1 MNRLKSNTLLKTI
14 VCIIF
19 IFSAAIFSVA
29 SLSVVVGCY
38 MGVYS
43 QSDSPSK
50 SKFIQTDICKNHTE
64 NIVYN
69 YFTEF
74 MYTGSVAGIED
85 GLCITIKED
94 STSDKTNAVME
105 QPYVESYYNAEGTE
119 VLDIPSYYTNGKVE
133 NPGLEGSMRIL
144 ASNNRY
150 YTIEYSLE
158 DPIPKDSSLYGQSLL
173 YDKFFPVRYTVA
185 YTAVIFGI
193 TSLISFLFLIF
204 AAGHKKDNEGNY
216 VIALNVLDKVP
227 LDLYYLIA
235 FFIGAF
241 GVGAL
246 IGIWDNIYYY
256 NYYGSY
262 ESYFIVFS
270 LLSMSAV
277 ATVFLGSALTTATR
291 LKIGG
296 IWRNTICFKCIILC
310 LKIIKKILSVFSG
323 FFGSLSVT
331 WGAVVFLMVIMFIN
345 ASGSF
350 GFAFIID
357 VIALLAVAKFAKMA
371 VRLETAAEEMAKGN
385 INFKI
390 NTASMKWR
398 FKKHGENLNSINSGI
413 FLAVEKQMKSERMK
427 TELITNVSHDIKTPL
442 TSIINYVDLLKKD
455 HTPEEEKEYIDVLS
469 RQSDRLKKLID
480 DLLEAS
486 KASTGNINVDM
497 KEFLSSEIIYQS
509 SAEYS
514 DRFKNANLNVV
525 ISIPDEERKITA
537 DGRLLWRVLDNL
549 FSNACKYAQ
558 SGTRVYVDL
567 KQTQTNTI
575 ISVKNISKDQ
585 LNINADE
592 LMERFV
598 RGDASRNTEG
608 SGLGLNIAKS
618 LVELQGGKFNL
629 EIDGDLFKAE
639 IVLNNK

>member
-1 MNRLKSNTLLKTI
+1 MNGLKSNTLLKTV

-29 SLSVVVGCY
+29 SVSVVVGSY

-43 QSDSPSK
+43 QSNSPAK
-50 SKFIQTDICKNHTE
+50 SDFIQTDVCKNYTE
-64 NIVYN
+64 NMAYN
-69 YFTEF
+69 YFTEL
-74 MYTGSVAGIED
+74 MYTGSITDVEE
-85 GLCITIKED
+85 GLYLTIIKDNTDETTA
-94 STSDKTNAVME
+94 SN
-105 QPYVESYYNAEGTE
+105 
-119 VLDIPSYYTNGKVE
+119 IPSYYSNGKAE
-133 NPGLEGSMRIL
+133 NPGLEGSMRVL
-144 ASNNRY
+144 SDNKY
-150 YTIEYSLE
+150 YTIKYSLE
-158 DPIPKDSSLYGQSLL
+158 SPIPKGSSLYGQSLI
-173 YDKFFPVRYTVA
+173 YDAFFPIRYTVA
-185 YTAVIFGI
+185 YTAVAFGI
-193 TSLISFLFLIF
+193 VSLVSFLFLIF
-204 AAGHKKDNEGNY
+204 AAGHKKDNNGNY
-216 VIALNVLDKVP
+216 VIALNVLDKIP

-235 FFIGAF
+235 FFIGAL
-241 GVGAL
+241 GIGAL
-246 IGIWDNIYYY
+246 IGIWDSIYYY

-262 ESYFIVFS
+262 ESYFIIFS
-270 LLSMSAV
+270 LLSMSSVTA
-277 ATVFLGSALTTATR
+277 VFLGSVLTTATR
-291 LKIGG
+291 LKVGG
-296 IWRNTICFKCIILC
+296 IWHNTISYRCIILC
-310 LKIIKKILSVFSG
+310 IKIIKIILSVVSG
-323 FFGSLSVT
+323 FFGSLSIT

-350 GFAFIID
+350 GFAFIVD
-357 VIALLAVAKFAKMA
+357 VIALLAAAKFAKMA
-371 VRLETAAEEMAKGN
+371 VRLETAADEMAKGN

-390 NTASMKWR
+390 NTSNMKWR
-398 FKKHGENLNSINSGI
+398 LKKHGENLNSINRGI
-413 FLAVEKQMKSERMK
+413 SLAVEKQMKSERMK

-497 KEFLSSEIIYQS
+497 KELLTSEIIYQS
-509 SAEYS
+509 SAEYNE
-514 DRFKNANLNVV
+514 RFQKSNLNVV
-525 ISIPDEERKITA
+525 ISIPQEERKILA
-537 DGRLLWRVLDNL
+537 DGRLLWRVFDNL

-558 SGTRVYVDL
+558 GGTRVYVDL
-567 KQTQTNTI
+567 KQSETQTI
-575 ISVKNISKDQ
+575 ISVKNISKDP

-618 LVELQGGKFNL
+618 LVELQGGNFKL

-639 IVLNNK
+639 IILNNK

>member
-19 IFSAAIFSVA
+19 IFSAAVFSV
-29 SLSVVVGCY
+29 SSVSVIVGCY
-38 MGVYS
+38 IGVYS
-43 QSDSPSK
+43 QSNSASK
-50 SKFIQTDICKNHTE
+50 SSFIQTDICKNHTQ
-64 NIVYN
+64 NMVYN

-74 MYTGSVAGIED
+74 INTGYVTNHDE
-85 GLCITIKED
+85 GLYITITED
-94 STSDKTNAVME
+94 IDADSAYIQTDRSYENADSNIYQDV
-105 QPYVESYYNAEGTE
+105 PSHFSNGTA
-119 VLDIPSYYTNGKVE
+119 E
-133 NPGLEGSMRIL
+133 NPGLEGTMSVWGDNGKFYNID
-144 ASNNRY
+144 
-150 YTIEYSLE
+150 YSLE
-158 DPIPKDSSLYGQSLL
+158 NPIPKENPLYGQSLL
-173 YDKFFPVRYTVA
+173 YDKFFAARYTVA
-185 YTAVIFGI
+185 YSAVIFGI
-193 TSLISFLFLIF
+193 STLISFLFLIF
-204 AAGHKKDNEGNY
+204 AAGHKKDNKGNY
-216 VIALNVLDKVP
+216 VIALNVLDKIP

-241 GVGAL
+241 GIASL
-246 IGIWDNIYYY
+246 ISILDNIYYY

-262 ESYFIVFS
+262 ESYFIIFS
-270 LLSMSAV
+270 ILSMSAV
-277 ATVFLGSALTTATR
+277 AAVFLGSALTTATR

-310 LKIIKKILSVFSG
+310 IKIIKKIFSVFSG
-323 FFGSLSVT
+323 FFGSLSIT
-331 WGAVVFLMVIMFIN
+331 WGAVVFLMAIMFIN

-357 VIALLAVAKFAKMA
+357 VIALLAAAKFAKMA
-371 VRLETAAEEMAKGN
+371 VRLEMAAEEMAKGN

-390 NTASMKWR
+390 NTSTMKWR
-398 FKKHGENLNSINSGI
+398 LKKHGENLNSINSGI
-413 FLAVEKQMKSERMK
+413 SLAVEKQMKSERMK

-442 TSIINYVDLLKKD
+442 TSIINYVDLLKKE

-497 KEFLSSEIIYQS
+497 KELLASEIIYQS
-509 SAEYS
+509 SAEYNE
-514 DRFKNANLNVV
+514 RFQKANLNIV
-525 ISIPDEERKITA
+525 ISIPNEEQKISA

-567 KQTQTNTI
+567 KQSETETR

-598 RGDASRNTEG
+598 RGDSSRNTEG

-618 LVELQGGKFNL
+618 LVELQGGRFNL

-639 IVLNNK
+639 IILKNRQ

>member
-19 IFSAAIFSVA
+19 IFSAAVFSV
-29 SLSVVVGCY
+29 SSVSVIVGCY
-38 MGVYS
+38 IGVYS
-43 QSDSPSK
+43 QSNSASK
-50 SKFIQTDICKNHTE
+50 SSFIQTDICKNHTQ
-64 NIVYN
+64 NMVYN

-74 MYTGSVAGIED
+74 INTGYVTNHDE
-85 GLCITIKED
+85 GLYITITED
-94 STSDKTNAVME
+94 IDADSAYIQTDRSYENADSNIYQDV
-105 QPYVESYYNAEGTE
+105 PSHFSNGTA
-119 VLDIPSYYTNGKVE
+119 E
-133 NPGLEGSMRIL
+133 NPGLEGTMSVWGDNGKFYNID
-144 ASNNRY
+144 
-150 YTIEYSLE
+150 YSLE
-158 DPIPKDSSLYGQSLL
+158 NPIPKENPLYGQSLL
-173 YDKFFPVRYTVA
+173 YDKFFAARYTVA
-185 YTAVIFGI
+185 YSAVIFGI
-193 TSLISFLFLIF
+193 STLISFLFLIF
-204 AAGHKKDNEGNY
+204 AAGHKKDNKGNY
-216 VIALNVLDKVP
+216 VIALNVLDKIP

-241 GVGAL
+241 GIASL
-246 IGIWDNIYYY
+246 IGILDNIYYY

-262 ESYFIVFS
+262 ESYFIIFS
-270 LLSMSAV
+270 ILSMSAV
-277 ATVFLGSALTTATR
+277 AAVFLGSALTTATR

-310 LKIIKKILSVFSG
+310 IKIIKKIFSVFSG
-323 FFGSLSVT
+323 FFGSLSIT
-331 WGAVVFLMVIMFIN
+331 WGAVVFLMAIMFIN

-357 VIALLAVAKFAKMA
+357 VIALLAAAKFAKMA
-371 VRLETAAEEMAKGN
+371 VRLEMAAEEMAKGN

-390 NTASMKWR
+390 NTSTMKWR
-398 FKKHGENLNSINSGI
+398 LKKHGENLNSINSGI
-413 FLAVEKQMKSERMK
+413 SLAVEKQMKSERMK

-442 TSIINYVDLLKKD
+442 TSIINYVDLLKKE

-497 KEFLSSEIIYQS
+497 KELLASEIIYQS
-509 SAEYS
+509 SAEYNE
-514 DRFKNANLNVV
+514 RFQKANLNIV
-525 ISIPDEERKITA
+525 ISIPNEEQKISA

-567 KQTQTNTI
+567 KQSETETR
-575 ISVKNISKDQ
+575 ISIKNISKDQ

-598 RGDASRNTEG
+598 RGDSSRNTEG

-618 LVELQGGKFNL
+618 LVELQGGRFNQ

-639 IVLNNK
+639 IILKNRQ

>member
-1 MNRLKSNTLLKTI
+1 
-14 VCIIF
+14 
-19 IFSAAIFSVA
+19 
-29 SLSVVVGCY
+29 
-38 MGVYS
+38 
-43 QSDSPSK
+43 
-50 SKFIQTDICKNHTE
+50 
-64 NIVYN
+64 
-69 YFTEF
+69 
-74 MYTGSVAGIED
+74 
-85 GLCITIKED
+85 
-94 STSDKTNAVME
+94 
-105 QPYVESYYNAEGTE
+105 
-119 VLDIPSYYTNGKVE
+119 
-133 NPGLEGSMRIL
+133 MRIL

-173 YDKFFPVRYTVA
+173 YDKFFPIRYTVA

-216 VIALNVLDKVP
+216 VIALNVLDKIP
-227 LDLYYLIA
+227 LDLYYLMA

-413 FLAVEKQMKSERMK
+413 SLAVEKQMKSERMK

-618 LVELQGGKFNL
+618 LVELQGGRFNL